1 MFASLKNDNRL
12 VVQLTFLFKDSM
24 VINTGEDYHIKISQ
38 GDKSAFDAFF
48 RTYYILLRNYAFKIV
63 KDFSLAEDIVQDT
76 FFNIWVK
83 REQLSNVKNIRAYV
97 RTVVHNESISALR
110 KKIDKGFAID
120 GSTIYE
126 FEKLYAEILQYHDT
140 TLSKELSLKVGESIE
155 LLPAQCRTVFI
166 LSRSFGFKNKEIA
179 DQLGIS
185 VKAVEKHITKA
196 LAHLREH
203 LKDYLSAIIVALLWR

>member
-1 MFASLKNDNRL
+1 
-12 VVQLTFLFKDSM
+12 M
-24 VINTGEDYHIKISQ
+24 VENAGEEYQIRISQ
-38 GDKSAFDAFF
+38 GDKAAFDKFF

-63 KDFSLAEDIVQDT
+63 QDISLAEDIVQDT
-76 FFNIWVK
+76 FFNIWLK
-83 REQLSNVKNIRAYV
+83 REKFSDVKNPGAYV
-97 RTVVHNESISALR
+97 RAAVHNESISTLR

-120 GSTIYE
+120 GSTVYE
-126 FEKLYAEILQYHDT
+126 FEKLYSEILQYHDT
-140 TLSKELSLKVGESIE
+140 ILDKELSMKIGEATD
-155 LLPAQCRTVFI
+155 LLPGQCRTVFI

-203 LKDYLSAIIVALLWR
+203 LKDYLLITILVLLSK